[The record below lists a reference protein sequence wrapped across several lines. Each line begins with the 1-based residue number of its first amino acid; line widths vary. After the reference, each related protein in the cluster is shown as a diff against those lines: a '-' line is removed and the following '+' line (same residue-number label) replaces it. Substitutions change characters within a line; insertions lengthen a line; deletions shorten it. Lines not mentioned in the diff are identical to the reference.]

1 MFTLLPPLH
10 HGLCQ
15 AVERQA
21 AAGVAEANSLLLV
34 VDGQEGL
41 TASDEEIISW
51 LRRKHPDKPVTLAVN
66 KCENVRLADTQV
78 ANLCLEPF
86 QRMGYAYILQ
96 QRSDLQI

>member
-1 MFTLLPPLH
+1 MLL
-10 HGLCQ
+10 LCQ

-21 AAGVAEANSLLLV
+21 AAGVAEADSLLLV

-41 TASDEEIISW
+41 TAADEEIISW

-78 ANLCLEPF
+78 THL
-86 QRMGYAYILQ
+86 YLQ
-96 QRSDLQI
+96 LLSAWALFTSCGRHQPCGNTIGQEDS